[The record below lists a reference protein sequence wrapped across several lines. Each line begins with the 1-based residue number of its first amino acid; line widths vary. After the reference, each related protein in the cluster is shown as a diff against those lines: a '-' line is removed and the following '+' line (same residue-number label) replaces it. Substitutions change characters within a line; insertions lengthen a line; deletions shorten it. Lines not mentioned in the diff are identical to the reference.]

1 VLLVVLLVSSAAGA
15 AAIRGHT
22 EIPNIAALRARSPVA
37 LAFFDRRRGVMATA
51 GGALLATTNGGESW
65 RVRSRLAATNIVTVS
80 SAVGFATTKRALLRT
95 NDGGRHWRVIA
106 HVAGIPSFADPL
118 HGWIY
123 GRQTLAT
130 EDGGRTWR
138 RLLLLCGRDLD
149 PRQRA
154 VSRVSATVGFAA
166 CASQPSA
173 GQQLK
178 RLYVTRDGGRTWKLR
193 ANDHQ
198 VPSSG
203 YLASIAF
210 ADDRKGLMTTNR
222 GGLLA
227 TGDGGRSWRMLLLTD
242 DVTDVV
248 AVQRLGRGALVV
260 SLLNGAILRSSD
272 AGKHWTGVYPHSLPQ
287 PEEISFSTPRD
298 GIGVGRSDWTYSHPA
313 MVATH
318 DGGRTWKFLSAI
330 RPDAAVDSLVR
341 VSDRILYGVGSTDR
355 RAGQILFRSTDGGRT
370 WTRLRAP
377 ARSQFF
383 KVSFMSPAVGVLGD
397 DAGRFYSTG
406 DGGRTW
412 RLVHGI
418 GRDLRMFVFLTR
430 LHGLAISD
438 EPGNETLYETTD
450 GARTWHVYER
460 APARRPLGLAAL
472 VPNHIWIVDMPTC
485 GQTVTRRQPSC
496 PGAILRTSDG
506 GRIWQRIELNMV
518 PGSGS
523 LDFVS
528 PSVGYIASL
537 PAPYTTTNGGRDW
550 RLVR

>member
-1 VLLVVLLVSSAAGA
+1 VLLVLLIVSSAAGA
-15 AAIRGHT
+15 AVIRGHT
-22 EIPNIAALRARSPVA
+22 EVPNTAALRARYAVG
-37 LAFFDRRRGVMATA
+37 LAFFDGRRGVMATA
-51 GGALLATTNGGESW
+51 GGALLETTNGGGSW
-65 RVRSRLAATNIVTVS
+65 RARGRLAATHFAVVS
-80 SAVGFATTKRALLRT
+80 SLVGFASTKRALLRT
-95 NDGGRHWRVIA
+95 NDGGRHWRVIPR
-106 HVAGIPSFADPL
+106 VAGVPSFADPL

-138 RLLLLCGRDLD
+138 RLRLPCGRDLD

-154 VSRVSATVGFAA
+154 LSRVSATVGFAA
-166 CASQPSA
+166 CASQPGA

-178 RLYVTRDGGRTWKLR
+178 RLYVTRDGGRSWKLR
-193 ANDHQ
+193 ADDHQ

-210 ADDRKGLMTTNR
+210 TDDRRGFMTTNR

-227 TGDGGRSWRMLLLTD
+227 TEDGGRSWRMLLLTD

-248 AVQRLGRGALVV
+248 AVQRLGRGALIVA
-260 SLLNGAILRSSD
+260 LLNGAILRSSD
-272 AGKHWTGVYPHSLPQ
+272 AGKHWTAVYPHSLPP
-287 PEEISFSTPRD
+287 PEEMSFSTPRD
-298 GIGVGRSDWTYSHPA
+298 GVGVGRSDWTYSHPA

-318 DGGRTWKFLSAI
+318 DGGRSWRFLSAI
-330 RPDAAVDSLVR
+330 RPEASVASIVR
-341 VSDRILYGVGSTDR
+341 VSVRILYGVGGSDR
-355 RAGQILFRSTDGGRT
+355 RAGQILFRSRDGGRS

-377 ARSQFF
+377 KRSQFF
-383 KVSFMSPAVGVLGD
+383 EVSFTSAAVGVLGD
-397 DAGRFYSTG
+397 DAGRFYSTR

-412 RLVHGI
+412 TLVHGL

-430 LHGLAISD
+430 LHGLAISA

-450 GARTWHVYER
+450 GAHTWHVYER
-460 APARRPLGLAAL
+460 ALARRPLGLAAL
-472 VPNHIWIVDMPTC
+472 GANHVWIVDMPTC

-496 PGAILRTSDG
+496 PGAIVRTSDG
-506 GRIWQRIELNMV
+506 GRKWQRIELNMV

-523 LDFVS
+523 VDFVS